1 MFNQFRE
8 HKLLISYSSNC
19 LPTLEEM
26 IDLLKKYKT
35 QVDVFLIDYKY
46 HFANQNNKVGDNNN
60 DVQEYLFLA
69 Y

>member
-1 MFNQFRE
+1 
-8 HKLLISYSSNC
+8 
-19 LPTLEEM
+19 M